1 MDRRA
6 LALAPGVTTAT
17 HMLGPLTFYLAG
29 RSPEALVLGAD
40 GADAARSSRD
50 TTLIMYSLSH
60 FGLNLTGAG
69 RYGEASAIFQEA
81 RTFGR
86 KYGAHSMLARAT
98 AMAAGLHLN
107 MFDYEGAEALRAEAR
122 ELARSAAFAPPL
134 ISSNIDAL
142 LAFARCHN
150 PGPAEQLLQ
159 QTVADATAT
168 GGWHQWLWQLRLAQ
182 ARAEIALARNA
193 LDDAVAMATEAI
205 EMSRAR
211 RRPKYEALGFM
222 TRARSLHA
230 AKRTQAA
237 IADAR
242 QAVEIATAIA
252 DPSVQ
257 LLTLDTLLDLDGT
270 DELMLQAR
278 AVSER
283 IQTSLPDDALRALF
297 CASEIAQRVLGRR

>member
-1 MDRRA
+1 
-6 LALAPGVTTAT
+6 
-17 HMLGPLTFYLAG
+17 
-29 RSPEALVLGAD
+29 
-40 GADAARSSRD
+40 
-50 TTLIMYSLSH
+50 MYSLSH

-107 MFDYEGAEALRAEAR
+107 MFDYEGAEALRAAAR

-134 ISSNIDAL
+134 VSSNIDAL

-182 ARAEIALARNA
+182 ARAELALARNA

-242 QAVEIATAIA
+242 QAAEIATAIA

-283 IQTSLPDDALRALF
+283 MQNSLPDDALRALF
-297 CASEIAQRVLGRR
+297 CASEVAQRVRGRR